1 MPRQPLSDSAYIAWR
16 IIDCCLREDVR
27 GIVSQGQVATPP
39 QTIHQ
44 AWAHAHAGR
53 HASNLWWRIP
63 QLPGGTLWLP
73 VRHSDYMQTI
83 SAVGDGWIRQAETG
97 AIFELG
103 AEAWLALLAD
113 GLDEATQALHRGYAA
128 EASCAAQHRTLSTEA
143 YRGRGDALKQAL
155 THPDWAER
163 ALLCDQVASYRD
175 HPFYPTARA
184 KSGFAEADMRAYAPE
199 FDPSFELHWLAVP
212 RDALT
217 LTTEQ
222 PPFWPRLRELGLPE
236 ALEATHTALPVHP
249 LTWSRLHDNG
259 AFNLPADTYRAPQT
273 WLRVRPTLSVRT
285 VMPVSYP
292 DHHIKLPLLM
302 CTLGALNLRL
312 IKASTIYDG
321 HWFERVLNAIAEA
334 DPTLDDRYVH
344 VNESHGG
351 HVDDAK
357 HLAYLVRVYPSLQQ
371 DTLVA
376 VAALCGEMPDG
387 RPFAM
392 HLADHFHGGD
402 VMAWWRAYAALLCD
416 VHLRLWLVYG
426 IALEAN
432 QQNAVLIYRQGQAPR
447 LLMKDNDAARVLM
460 PRLHAR
466 LPHIGALGD
475 VRDERIRVTDD
486 TALAR
491 MFCTITLQLD
501 LLAVLEGVAEH
512 APALRE
518 PMYVVLRESLRGSL
532 QALQAEGIDT
542 APAHALLSAPWL
554 PVKYLLSA
562 GSLLSKQATGATDIN
577 KFYGD
582 SGPNFMLT
590 AGTKSAKPLHAAPS
604 AGGH

>member
-1 MPRQPLSDSAYIAWR
+1 MMPHHPSDSAYIAWR

-27 GIVSQGQVATPP
+27 GIVRLGHVATPLEAIGL
-39 QTIHQ
+39 T
-44 AWAHAHAGR
+44 WLHAHAEL
-53 HASNLWWRIP
+53 HTPNLWWRIP
-63 QLPGGTLWLP
+63 HLPGGTLWLP

-83 SAVGDGWIRQAETG
+83 SAAGDGWVRETESG
-97 AIFELG
+97 VVFENG
-103 AEAWLALLAD
+103 AESWLALLAD
-113 GLDEATQALHRGYAA
+113 GLDEATQALHQRYAD
-128 EASCAAQHRTLSTEA
+128 EASCATQHRTLSTEA
-143 YRGRGDALKQAL
+143 YRSRGDALNQAL
-155 THPDWAER
+155 LHTDWAER
-163 ALLCDQVASYRD
+163 ALLCDQIASYRD

-184 KSGFAEADMRAYAPE
+184 KSGFTEADMRAYAPE
-199 FDPSFELHWLAVP
+199 FDPAFELHWLAVP
-212 RDALT
+212 RDVLT

-222 PPFWPRLRELGLPE
+222 PSFWPRLRDLGLPE
-236 ALEATHTALPVHP
+236 ALQATHVALPVHP
-249 LTWSRLHDNG
+249 LTWSRLEDG
-259 AFNLPADTYRAPQT
+259 DAFTLPANTYRAPRT

-285 VMPVSYP
+285 VMPVDYP

-312 IKASTIYDG
+312 IKPSTIYDG
-321 HWFERVLNAIAEA
+321 HWFERVLNTIAKN
-334 DPTLDDRYVH
+334 DPKLHGRYVH
-344 VNESHGG
+344 VDESHGG

-357 HLAYLVRVYPSLQQ
+357 HLAYLVRTYPSLHE

-376 VAALCGEMPDG
+376 VAALCGSMPDG
-387 RPFAM
+387 RPFAL
-392 HLADHFHGGD
+392 HLADRFHGGD
-402 VMAWWRAYAALLCD
+402 VIAWWRAYASLLCE

-426 IALEAN
+426 VALEAN
-432 QQNAVLIYRQGQAPR
+432 QQNAVLIYRHGQAPR

-466 LPHIGALGD
+466 LPQISSLGD
-475 VRDERIRVTDD
+475 VRDERIRVSDD

-518 PMYVVLRESLRGSL
+518 PMYAVLRDNLQDSL
-532 QALQAEGIDT
+532 QALRAEGIDT
-542 APAHALLSAPWL
+542 TPADALLSAPWL

-582 SGPNFMLT
+582 SGPNFMLAT
-590 AGTKSAKPLHAAPS
+590 SADSAQSMPAAQS
-604 AGGH
+604 SGGH